1 MRVRRAPLAGLAAGR
16 VALTP
21 ELRHYVTRVL
31 RLAPGDGLVVFDAAR
46 GLEAEAALTAG
57 VDDPAA
63 LALVVGE
70 PRPARVVAPRPLVL
84 LQGLAKGDKLDAI
97 VRDATELGATLVVLV
112 EAERSVVRLEG
123 RRRDERAAR
132 LAKIAEEAA
141 RQCGRGD
148 APVVAGPM
156 PLAEAVKLA
165 PEGGRFALAPLAPE
179 PLGARL
185 RETLRAPLTFAVGP
199 EGGLS
204 EAELEALESSGFTR
218 VSLGPF
224 VLRTE
229 TVVAAVLGAVRVLDA
244 DPARPNT
251 QPPGPGAHGHAG

>member
-1 MRVRRAPLAGLAAGR
+1 VRPRRAPLAGLRAGR
-16 VALTP
+16 LSLP
-21 ELRHYVTRVL
+21 HDLWRYVTRVL
-31 RLAPGDGLVVFDAAR
+31 RLGPGDGLVVFDAAR
-46 GLEAEAALTAG
+46 GLEAAAELAPSAG
-57 VDDPAA
+57 DPNS
-63 LALVVGE
+63 LELVVGE

-84 LQGLAKGDKLDAI
+84 LQGLAKGDKVDAI

-123 RRRDERAAR
+123 RRRDDRVAR
-132 LAKIAEEAA
+132 LRKIGDEAA

-148 APVVAGPM
+148 APEVSGPM
-156 PLAEAVKLA
+156 SLAAALELA
-165 PEGGRFALAPLAPE
+165 PAGGRFALAPLAAE

-185 RETLRAPLTFAVGP
+185 EAYLSSPLTFAIGP

-204 EAELEALESSGFTR
+204 DGELELLEHAGFAR

-244 DPARPNT
+244 SRGFEAA
-251 QPPGPGAHGHAG
+251 PPGG